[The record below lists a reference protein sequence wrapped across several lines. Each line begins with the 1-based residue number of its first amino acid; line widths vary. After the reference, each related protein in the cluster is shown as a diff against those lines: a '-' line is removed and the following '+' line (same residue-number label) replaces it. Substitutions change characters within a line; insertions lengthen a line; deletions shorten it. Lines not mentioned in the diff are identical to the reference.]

1 MNTRLL
7 RADRAED
14 LAAAAALLRSGGL
27 VAIPTETVYGLAANA
42 LDPAAVTRIFEAK
55 GRPQDNPLI
64 VHVASMEEIPP
75 LVARV
80 DPRLPALAA
89 AFWPGPLTVIMKK
102 SDRIPA
108 VVSAGL
114 DTVAIRMPSHPTARA
129 VIAAAGVPLAAP
141 SANASGRPSPTCAAH
156 VLHDLDGRIDA
167 VLEGGESEVGVESTV
182 ITLTTEPPTLL
193 RPGGVTPE
201 QLENVLGRIQISP
214 AVFSALRAGETAQS
228 PGMKY
233 KHYAPR
239 TAVTLVQGS
248 FEQFRQFVNAQKTPV
263 CAVCFHGEGSCF
275 AHAIEYGASGDGKA
289 QAHDV
294 FDALRRIDAVGCSR
308 ALVRC
313 PDPAGVGLA
322 VYNRLLRAAAFRVI
336 DLRIRIPVLGLT
348 GQTGA
353 GKSTVAAMLAARGCA
368 VIDCDQVAREVVA
381 LPAVQAALYDAFGGD
396 ILRDGKLD
404 RRLLARRA
412 FADAA
417 HTAALNEI
425 THPEITRLTVE
436 AIHKAE
442 ADGAVAAVIDAAL
455 LLDSDLTALCGRIL
469 SVIAPDDVR
478 LARICA
484 RDGISEADGRLRMA
498 AQPPTSYYIENADLV
513 LQNDG
518 DLAALRQAVDAVDLS
533 S

>member
-14 LAAAAALLRSGGL
+14 LARAAEILKSGGL

-42 LDPAAVTRIFEAK
+42 LDPAAVARIFEAK

-75 LVARV
+75 LVAQV
-80 DPRLPALAA
+80 DPRLPALAE

-114 DTVAIRMPSHPTARA
+114 DTVAIRMPSHPVARA
-129 VIAAAGVPLAAP
+129 VIKAAGVPLAAP
-141 SANASGRPSPTCAAH
+141 SANASGRPSPTRAAH
-156 VLHDLDGRIDA
+156 VLADLNGRIDA
-167 VLEGGESEVGVESTV
+167 VLVGGESEVGVESTV

-193 RPGGVTPE
+193 RPGGVTPM
-201 QLENVLGRIQISP
+201 QLERVLGKIRISP
-214 AVFSALRAGETAQS
+214 AVFAQLQAGEVAAS

-233 KHYAPR
+233 KHYAPK
-239 TAVTLVQGS
+239 TAVTLVKGS
-248 FEQFRQFVNAQKTPV
+248 FAQFKRFVDAQKTPV
-263 CAVCFHGEGSCF
+263 CVVCFHGEGRQF
-275 AHAIEYGASGDGKA
+275 AHAIEYGSVGNGQA

-294 FDALRRIDAVGCSR
+294 FDALRRVDAVGCKR

-313 PDPAGVGLA
+313 PEIDGVGLA

-336 DLRIRIPVLGLT
+336 DLQIRIPVLGLT

-368 VIDCDQVAREVVA
+368 VIDCDQLAREAVA
-381 LPAVQAALYDAFGGD
+381 LPAVQTALCDAFGGD
-396 ILRDGKLD
+396 ILRDGVLD

-412 FADAA
+412 FADAE
-417 HTAALNEI
+417 HTTALNEI
-425 THPEITRLTVE
+425 THPEITRLAVA

-442 ADGAVAAVIDAAL
+442 ADGACAAVIDAAL
-455 LLDSDLTALCGRIL
+455 LPDSDLTALCGRIL
-469 SVIAPDDVR
+469 SVIAPEEVR

-498 AQPPTSYYIENADLV
+498 AQPPAAYYIENADLV
-513 LQNDG
+513 LRNDG
-518 DLAALRQAVDAVDLS
+518 DPAALRQAVDAVEF
-533 S
+533 